1 MKRSYLGAALLAVLL
16 VLGFLTVRIAENC
29 SPIVSTL
36 EEASQAAL
44 EERWEEADAHYAEAL
59 SAWQDHWNLLAAL
72 TDHEPMARINEQ
84 FAQAKAFLEAQNEE
98 EAAASLAQLS
108 RQVQSLI
115 RDHRLTWWNIM

>member
-1 MKRSYLGAALLAVLL
+1 MKRSYLGAALLTALL

-29 SPIVSTL
+29 SPIVSAL

-44 EERWEEADAHYAEAL
+44 EERWENADAHYTEAL

-108 RQVQSLI
+108 RQVESLI
-115 RDHRLTWWNIM
+115 RDHRLTWWNVM